1 MRCEAVRQIAS
12 GWKQEPGILE
22 LLKQWVVSN
31 ESESVRCEAVRQI
44 ASGWKQE
51 PGIFEILYD
60 NTLNDPFKRRYDFE
74 TNPRQ
79 IALEAIVKQYL
90 YHPQTL
96 PLLQDRA
103 ENDPD
108 EQLQKWAKKK
118 LQQYTIEP
126 TKRY

>member
-1 MRCEAVRQIAS
+1 MSDESKYVRGEAVKQIAS
-12 GWKQEPGILE
+12 DWKQEPG
-22 LLKQWVVSN
+22 V
-31 ESESVRCEAVRQI
+31 
-44 ASGWKQE
+44 
-51 PGIFEILYD
+51 FEILYD
-60 NTLNDPFKRRYDFE
+60 NTLNDPFKRKADFE

-79 IALEAIVKQYL
+79 IALEAIVKQYPD
-90 YHPQTL
+90 HPQTL

-118 LQQYTIEP
+118 LQQYIIEP

>member
-1 MRCEAVRQIAS
+1 MRREAVRQLAT
-12 GWKQEPGILE
+12 GWKQEPGIL
-22 LLKQWVVSN
+22 
-31 ESESVRCEAVRQI
+31 
-44 ASGWKQE
+44 
-51 PGIFEILYD
+51 EILYD
-60 NTLNDPFKRRYDFE
+60 NTLNDPFKREYGFE

-90 YHPQTL
+90 EHPQTL

-118 LQQYTIEP
+118 LQQYTIEHR
-126 TKRY
+126 KKY